1 MFKNPTNPK
10 GENMPDPWLSEEEL
24 EQHNKDVENHPLTK
38 EAEEAKSLAEKDEE
52 KAHKEAVENRKKVES
67 GELVEV
73 RANGAVVGYRDADQV
88 DDSEVAQAFA
98 EGVKPKED
106 GAGAATEGELGTTS
120 GDPAPS
126 GGGEVTGGTAKLA
139 DALEEDD
146 DKKSSKRSSKK

>member
-1 MFKNPTNPK
+1 
-10 GENMPDPWLSEEEL
+10 MPDPWLSDEEL

-38 EAEEAKSLAEKDEE
+38 QAEEAKKDAENLAEE
-52 KAHKEAVENRKKVES
+52 ARKEQVENQKKVEE

-88 DDSEVAQAFA
+88 DNSEVAQAFA

-106 GAGAATEGELGTTS
+106 GAGGATEGELGTTS

-139 DALEEDD
+139 EGLEEE
-146 DKKSSKRSSKK
+146 DKKSDSKK